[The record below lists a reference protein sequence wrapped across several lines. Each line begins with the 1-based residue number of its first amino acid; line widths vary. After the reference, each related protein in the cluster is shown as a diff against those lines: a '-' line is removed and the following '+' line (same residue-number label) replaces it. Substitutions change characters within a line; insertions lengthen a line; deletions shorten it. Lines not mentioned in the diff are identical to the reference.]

1 MFITFEGIDGCG
13 KSTQARLLT
22 EKLLTARGGDSVIW
36 TKEPGGWPGGDSLR
50 QVLLAGSLCH
60 PLTELFLFLA
70 DRCEHVKQVILP
82 ALAAGKI
89 VVCERYNDS
98 TIAYQRGGR
107 GIDGERIESLFSWAS
122 FPSPDITFW
131 IDLPAEKAYD
141 RMVSRGTPPD
151 RLEAEGLPFLS
162 RVREEFRILAKKY
175 PDRILPVDGDKE
187 ADLIASDIYLKVEE
201 YFIR

>member
-22 EKLLTARGGDSVIW
+22 DKLRSAREVDSVIW
-36 TKEPGGWPGGDSLR
+36 TKEPGGWPGGTSLR
-50 QVLLAGSLCH
+50 QVLLEGSLRH

-70 DRCEHVKQVILP
+70 DRCEHVEQVILP
-82 ALAAGKI
+82 ALAVGKI

-98 TIAYQRGGR
+98 TVAYQRGGR
-107 GIDGERIESLFSWAS
+107 GIDGEKIDALFRWAS
-122 FPSPDITFW
+122 FPLPDITFW

-151 RLEAEGLPFLS
+151 RLESEGLPFLS
-162 RVREEFRILAKKY
+162 RVRQEFCILAEKN
-175 PDRILPVDGDKE
+175 PDRIVPVDGDRE
-187 ADLIASDIYLKVEE
+187 ADSLASEIYLKVEE
-201 YFIR
+201 YCFR

>member
-13 KSTQARLLT
+13 KSTQARLFVD
-22 EKLLTARGGDSVIW
+22 KLCSVRGGDSVIW

-50 QVLLAGSLCH
+50 QVILEGSLCH
-60 PLTELFLFLA
+60 PLIELFLFLA
-70 DRCEHVKQVILP
+70 DRCEHVEQVILP
-82 ALAAGKI
+82 SLAAGKI

-107 GIDGERIESLFSWAS
+107 GIDGEKIEALFRWAA

-151 RLEAEGLPFLS
+151 RLESEGLPFLS
-162 RVREEFRILAKKY
+162 RVREEFSILAKKN

-187 ADLIASDIYLKVEE
+187 ADLIASEIYLKVEE